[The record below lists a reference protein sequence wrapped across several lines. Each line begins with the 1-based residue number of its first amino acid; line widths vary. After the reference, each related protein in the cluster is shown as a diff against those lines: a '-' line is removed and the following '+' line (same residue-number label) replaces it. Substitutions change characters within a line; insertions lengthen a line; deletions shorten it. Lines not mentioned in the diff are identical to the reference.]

1 MSPSP
6 WLPSRATALWILVAV
21 CATAEQPSFKA
32 GISMVEVDTQVIG
45 PGGVIEGLTLAD
57 FVVKENRQPMA
68 IRECVQE
75 ETPLDVVM
83 LFDLSKIME
92 SKRSEMILAAEL
104 AMTQLRAGD
113 RVAVM
118 SFNQRAT
125 VEQALTGDLSEMK
138 RRLRLGLDQAVFS
151 GKPFVLPAAEQSAD
165 YLAGLPE
172 PHQRRVVLMFTGDA
186 GWGLEQ
192 NHSAAAGH
200 FWQAEAVLSAV
211 VIPNPLTRFTH
222 VDNPDQMWWL
232 MQHFNLFDMVDD
244 VAERSG
250 GEVIYLGNAG
260 PIVRNATPV
269 AALRQMIENLRKRY
283 KLYYDR
289 PPGKAGQRRQIEI
302 ELSDSARLGH
312 PDARIIGRKGYIMP
326 H

>member
-1 MSPSP
+1 MR
-6 WLPSRATALWILVAV
+6 RATVLGILL
-21 CATAEQPSFKA
+21 ATCTAAQQPSFKA
-32 GISMVEVDTQVIG
+32 GISMVEVDAQVIG

-57 FVVKENRQPMA
+57 FVVKENRQPVA
-68 IRECVQE
+68 LRECVQE
-75 ETPLDVVM
+75 ETPLDLVL

-104 AMTQLRAGD
+104 AISQLREGD

-118 SFNQRAT
+118 SFNQRASI
-125 VEQALTGDLSEMK
+125 EQAITGDLTEMK
-138 RRLRLGLDQAVFS
+138 RRLRIGLDQAVFS
-151 GKPFVLPAAEQSAD
+151 GKSFVLPAAEQSAD

-211 VIPNPLTRFTH
+211 VIPNPLTRLTH
-222 VDNPDQMWWL
+222 VDNPDQLTWL
-232 MQHFNLFDMVDD
+232 MQHFNLFDVVDD

-269 AALRQMIENLRKRY
+269 AALRQMIEHLRKRY

-302 ELSDSARLGH
+302 ELSDAARLRH
-312 PDARIIGRKGYIMP
+312 PGARIIGRKGYIMP
-326 H
+326 R